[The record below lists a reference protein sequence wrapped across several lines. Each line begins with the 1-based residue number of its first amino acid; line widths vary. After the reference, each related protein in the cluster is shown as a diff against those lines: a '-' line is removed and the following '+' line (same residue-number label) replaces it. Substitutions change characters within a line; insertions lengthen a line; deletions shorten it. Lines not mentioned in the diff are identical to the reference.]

1 MNKEFINDEFDEKN
15 EPGEIEGDI
24 LNENRDEDGNILT
37 RGYIQEINGERIAIR
52 SKMIE
57 ETTIEKWNTETLDP
71 ETGIGGE
78 MKTESE
84 QKEKILFV
92 KTGIDPDIESMD
104 EIDCEK
110 SFIVNEDGEFE
121 RYSDDEKAVDE
132 CESTE
137 TKSNIEAQRGW

>member
-1 MNKEFINDEFDEKN
+1 
-15 EPGEIEGDI
+15 
-24 LNENRDEDGNILT
+24 
-37 RGYIQEINGERIAIR
+37 
-52 SKMIE
+52 
-57 ETTIEKWNTETLDP
+57 
-71 ETGIGGE
+71 
-78 MKTESE
+78 
-84 QKEKILFV
+84 LFV